1 MMRSRHIRALIG
13 FACAALAI
21 GSVPATAQ
29 VPTTPPN
36 VRVAPTVAAEY
47 RIGKE
52 DVLKIAVL
60 EAPDLN
66 QETRVSATGE
76 ISLLLGGTLKV
87 EGLTAQ
93 DIERAIGDR
102 LKEKY
107 IRNPN
112 VSVQVTEAK
121 SHSVSVMGAV
131 KRPGVFELRAS
142 KTVLDVLALAEG
154 LSEEAGDTVLVVR
167 ADATQPVAEVRV
179 SALMESRDSALNIPV
194 YPGDVVKV
202 NRQGV
207 IYVTGDVQKPGAYAI
222 QGARRTALHALAL
235 SEGLTPTSSKKAMV
249 LRTGAGGQRD
259 VVEVDLD
266 KLMKGKSPDVPLQ
279 ADDVLFVPKS
289 GAKSFGRAFKDFALV
304 GLRAAFIW

>member
-1 MMRSRHIRALIG
+1 MRPNICFICIALVIG
-13 FACAALAI
+13 A
-21 GSVPATAQ
+21 GSASAQ
-29 VPTTPPN
+29 VPPVPPAARP
-36 VRVAPTVAAEY
+36 VSSPPVTAEY
-47 RIGKE
+47 RIGRE

-66 QETRVSATGE
+66 QETRVSSTGE

-87 EGLTAQ
+87 EGLTAKE
-93 DIERAIGDR
+93 IEQAVAER

-131 KRPGVFELRAS
+131 KRPGVFELRTG

-207 IYVTGDVQKPGAYAI
+207 IYVTGDVTKPGAYAI